1 LKTVEIHKIIG
12 PKPEAAIYRFR
23 LLCAHKPCHLDGG
36 RLATQEYHVA
46 VPMMKARN
54 VFQVIALP
62 ALIAVPPFAKAAQQ
76 PEPQKSAIQ
85 YRAEGLM
92 ERARHLSDIRAPN
105 SPAFRLRANFSFTGK
120 NLETAHGTYTEIWLS
135 NSRWRRETI
144 VNNIHRIEVGTADRI
159 WRLDNST
166 DFPESAAR
174 LPDLMNVFPQP
185 SRTFEFESIT
195 DVTDQKIAEQCAT
208 TLPGPQKEK
217 YRFCFDQKSGA
228 LLAKLS
234 PEFRPKNL
242 TDYSCFYGI
251 FRKFGD
257 FWFPREMA
265 CLEDKHRTLEAKI
278 EELSVEL
285 SPDAALFQPPQGALE
300 LCSTKPVNPTVLAG
314 VGPSISSNSERLVV
328 LRVSVNAKGKP
339 QDIAV
344 SESGGKRLDEAA
356 IEAVGKWRFKPATC
370 NGQPIPGQVNLRFSF

>member
-1 LKTVEIHKIIG
+1 M
-12 PKPEAAIYRFR
+12 
-23 LLCAHKPCHLDGG
+23 
-36 RLATQEYHVA
+36 
-46 VPMMKARN
+46 PMMKARN
-54 VFQVIALP
+54 IFQVIALP

-76 PEPQKSAIQ
+76 PEPQKSTIQ
-85 YRAEGLM
+85 FRAEGLM

-120 NLETAHGTYTEIWLS
+120 DLETAHGTYTEIWLS
-135 NSRWRRETI
+135 NSQWRRETI

-174 LPDLMNVFPQP
+174 LPDLINVFPQP

-208 TLPGPQKEK
+208 TLPGPQKDK

-251 FRKFGD
+251 FRKFGNS
-257 FWFPREMA
+257 WFPHEMA
-265 CLEDKHRTLEAKI
+265 CFENKQRKVEAQVI
-278 EELSVEL
+278 ELSTESSADPSLFTTPPRAIEVGRCFGVSSHPVASPL
-285 SPDAALFQPPQGALE
+285 NPSPDLPKDSKQ
-300 LCSTKPVNPTVLAG
+300 
-314 VGPSISSNSERLVV
+314 NSFVV
-328 LRVSVNAKGKP
+328 LSLIVDTEGKTRDV
-339 QDIAV
+339 QV
-344 SESGGKRLDEAA
+344 TRSGGAAFDE
-356 IEAVGKWRFKPATC
+356 EAVKTVQKWRFTPGKC
-370 NGQPIPGQVNLRFSF
+370 DGIPIPTEIGAEVEFTHW